1 LRRHVGKLQL
11 LDDRVALVHGEEVV
25 AGLDHL
31 IDALVEERAQALA
44 ATLRD
49 SSRKIGRQHAIVC
62 CAPSSASSS
71 MPWTSSLI
79 RSTRDSAMASIEI
92 FWIATVLPAE

>member
-31 IDALVEERAQALA
+31 IALVEERAQALA
-44 ATLRD
+44 AALRD
-49 SSRKIGRQHAIVC
+49 LSRKIGWQRAIVC

-71 MPWTSSLI
+71 MPWTSSLM